1 MVKQTLQPV
10 QTLQSVN
17 EQGILRGFPNLFRQ
31 ENKKWWG
38 TRRWLI
44 QVVVW
49 TLITNG
55 ILALVILAEENTAE
69 GLVEMFFTLTQIFL
83 AVGVAISSQGIIV
96 GEKQSGTAEWLLS
109 KPVSRTA
116 FILSRTIAA
125 WIASMVVMITIPA
138 LVAYFQISNATGNS
152 IDLPSFLTGLSMVA
166 LHTTFYL
173 TLTVM
178 LGAFFNSRGP
188 VIGIPLI
195 VLFAPQIAGELILKN
210 NALVLFEILP
220 SGLLQMV
227 PIVASGQ
234 SIPSITPLI
243 ATAVW
248 SILFIVAASWRFE
261 RQEF

>member
-10 QTLQSVN
+10 QALQPVN

-38 TRRWLI
+38 TRRWLVQAI
-44 QVVVW
+44 VW
-49 TLITNG
+49 VLITNG
-55 ILALVILAEENTAE
+55 ILALVIFSEENTTE
-69 GLVEMFFTLTQIFL
+69 GLVEMFFTLMQIFL
-83 AVGVAISSQGIIV
+83 AIGVTISAQGIIV

-109 KPVSRTA
+109 KPASRTA

-125 WIASMVVMITIPA
+125 WIAAMVVMITIPA
-138 LVAYFQISNATGNS
+138 IVAYFQISTANGDS
-152 IDLPSFLTGLSMVA
+152 IDLQSFLMGLSMVA

-173 TLTVM
+173 TLTIM
-178 LGAFFNSRGP
+178 LGTFFNSRGP

-195 VLFAPQIAGELILKN
+195 VLIAPQIAGELILR
-210 NALVLFEILP
+210 NAAWVFEILP
-220 SGLLQMV
+220 TGLMQMV

-248 SILFIVAASWRFE
+248 SILFIVVASLRFE